1 MTGSRVPGSGSG
13 SHRSSQS
20 RLRVRISR
28 HASWSRTSSGRSI
41 TRGPDQGRLAT
52 SSHRAKVIHYPD
64 PMPTNGDKGRER
76 LVWLD
81 LEMTGLDVEPPRH
94 RRDRRARHRRR
105 PRTARRRHR
114 PHRPPAAER
123 ARRDGR
129 LRAAMHTKSGLLAGD
144 RGVDALA
151 RRRRRAGARLRAR
164 RTSARAA
171 HRCAATR
178 SASTGGS
185 STASSPSSTSSCTTA
200 ASTCRASRSCAGAG
214 TRPSTRVGPG
224 KSETHRA
231 LADVLESIAELQYY
245 REHMLRAPVGR
256 RRANPR
262 SSRRAPSSVVTE
274 RSRAEWPMRPMRH
287 ALPANCPSP
296 PPTSMP

>member
-1 MTGSRVPGSGSG
+1 MSVPSSRKVPKPYAVSNWRWRSHAPQRARNASRSMIGSRVPGSGSG

-28 HASWSRTSSGRSI
+28 HASWSRASSGRSM
-41 TRGPDQGRLAT
+41 TRGPDQGRVAT

-64 PMPTNGDKGRER
+64 PMPTNGDKGRR
-76 LVWLD
+76 AA
-81 LEMTGLDVEPPRH
+81 GLARSRDDRSRRRAPRH

-123 ARRDGR
+123 ARGDGR
-129 LRAAMHTKSGLLAGD
+129 LRARPCTRSRGCSPEIEASTLSLAD
-144 RGVDALA
+144 
-151 RRRRRAGARLRAR
+151 AGAQVLDYMRGAR
-164 RTSARAA
+164 RTRAA

-214 TRPSTRVGPG
+214 TRRLQGRPG
-224 KSETHRA
+224 KTETHRA
-231 LADVLESIAELQYY
+231 LADVLESIAELQ
-245 REHMLRAPVGR
+245 LLPRAHAGAEGR
-256 RRANPR
+256 AR
-262 SSRRAPSSVVTE
+262 
-274 RSRAEWPMRPMRH
+274 
-287 ALPANCPSP
+287 
-296 PPTSMP
+296 